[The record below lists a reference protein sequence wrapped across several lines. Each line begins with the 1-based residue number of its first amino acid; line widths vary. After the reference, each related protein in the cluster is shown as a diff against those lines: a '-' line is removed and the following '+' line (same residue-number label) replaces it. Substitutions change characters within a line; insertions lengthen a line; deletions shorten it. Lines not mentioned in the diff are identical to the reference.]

1 MPTDDD
7 AKLSVV
13 ESFDPVRSGGKFVK
27 TNGRPVGAKAKA
39 SRELL
44 KQVKALGP
52 RAVEKL
58 SEAVDKGEQWA
69 VQLTLKY
76 DLPRER
82 TVEFEGMEPDDIAE
96 AIKAGDLSLSEGKD
110 AAATLKALAEIGQ
123 LPAVI
128 ERLEELLRA
137 AAEKSR

>member
-13 ESFDPVRSGGKFVK
+13 ESFNPVRSGGKFVK

-58 SEAVDKGEQWA
+58 SEAIEANERWA
-69 VQLTLKY
+69 VELAFKY
-76 DLPRER
+76 SLPASR
-82 TVEFEGMEPDDIAE
+82 TVEFEGMEAE
-96 AIKAGDLSLSEGKD
+96 DVTAALEAGDLSPSEAKD
-110 AAATLKALAEIGQ
+110 IATTIAKLAEVGE
-123 LPAVI
+123 LPAI
-128 ERLEELLRA
+128 KERLEELLRA
-137 AAEKSR
+137 AAEKR